1 MVLLEKIG
9 LEKIGPE
16 KIMLEKI
23 MLEKIMRT
31 IFIALVLTVGLA
43 YGPAQAEEAKTAEI
57 ANVSNGGQASLR
69 GLIELD
75 VTRPDDAFKRIP
87 RDRAPY
93 SSAYVYQPP
102 LIPHQILNYEL
113 STNANKCLSCHSF
126 KKARDSGA
134 TKISVTHYAT
144 REGQV
149 LSDVSPR
156 RYFCLQCHVPQV
168 AADALIDND
177 FEPVDS
183 LQ

>member
-1 MVLLEKIG
+1 MRIVGITALLAIG
-9 LEKIGPE
+9 LI
-16 KIMLEKI
+16 
-23 MLEKIMRT
+23 
-31 IFIALVLTVGLA
+31 TVA
-43 YGPAQAEEAKTAEI
+43 AEAQESSAGGI
-57 ANVSNGGQASLR
+57 ANVNNGGLSSLG

-75 VTRPDDAFKRIP
+75 VTRPANEFKQIP

-93 SSAYVYQPP
+93 ASSYVYQPP
-102 LIPHQILNYEL
+102 LIPHQIRHYEL

-126 KKARDSGA
+126 KNARGSGA

-168 AADALIDND
+168 AADALIEND
-177 FEPVDS
+177 FKPVDS